1 MKSVIKLSVIILGL
15 ALYLMPVS
23 QAHAGTD
30 CTTSST
36 FALHTGPDSATAPSE
51 DGYCYYTPTAMNIKI
66 YEFGLCTAASSP
78 TNKSSCETMFENTT
92 GIDFNLSVGSV
103 SDLLGDMT
111 VTEGV
116 TYTHAYIVLSN
127 ETSIVTSMEFTV
139 ARTDDS
145 GNTGRFCFT
154 DGRSVN
160 DVPSP
165 DSIMSCSDDPND
177 AVAAPETILFG
188 DPEAV
193 PPVYAND
200 ALNYTIPMDGRTVV
214 SDLYMIKTSGEM
226 SNSWA
231 TDHAIYGSQR
241 LQTPITINADSS
253 SMDLGFSI
261 TDGVV
266 VGFEDLNFDPSLTA
280 PIDVVFEGLKFII
293 SVN

>member
-1 MKSVIKLSVIILGL
+1 MGRINYLLIALSLGVIASTG
-15 ALYLMPVS
+15 AF
-23 QAHAGTD
+23 AGTD

-36 FALHTGPDSATAPSE
+36 YALHTGPDSATDPDE
-51 DGYCYYTPTAMNIKI
+51 HGYCYFTPTAMNVKI

-78 TNKSSCETMFENTT
+78 TNKSSCETMFENTA
-92 GIDFNLSVGSV
+92 GVDFNLSVGSV

-116 TYTHAYIVLSN
+116 TFTHAYIILSN
-127 ETSIVTSMEFTV
+127 ETSIVTSMEFTA

-145 GNTGRFCFT
+145 GNSGRFCYT

-160 DVPSP
+160 DDPSP
-165 DSIMSCSDDPND
+165 DSIMSCSNDPNN

-188 DPEAV
+188 DPEAI

-200 ALNYTIPMDGRTVV
+200 APNYTIPMDGRNVV
-214 SDLYMIKTSGEM
+214 SDLYMINASGEM

-231 TDHAIYGSQR
+231 TDHAVYGSQR
-241 LQTPITINADSS
+241 LQTPITINASSS

-266 VGFEDLNFDPSLTA
+266 VGFHDLTVNSNLTA